1 MSTRTLALGE
11 VYLPHPDAALI
22 CVRTKCPE
30 LGGGYEVVLRDRF
43 GVGHEAVVTGRGP
56 TPESASRS
64 CADRLLAAI
73 SAREARTAE
82 LAARRSAAQADRAL
96 RPDPT
101 PRAGPR
107 PSPAG
112 RLNRRTGSINSGR
125 ATAATGNAGYTGSVP
140 RNADLWEVNTTGI
153 RVRLKDGLCWSDS
166 GTREE
171 RVFATV
177 RLAKTATRGAIHP
190 SDVK

>member
-1 MSTRTLALGE
+1 MSVRTLTLGAI
-11 VYLPHPDAALI
+11 YLPHPDVDLV
-22 CVRTKCPE
+22 CVHSKC
-30 LGGGYEVVLRDRF
+30 GGDYEVVLRDRL
-43 GVGHEAVVTGRGP
+43 GVGHESIVTGRGP
-56 TPESASRS
+56 DPESASRS

-82 LAARRSAAQADRAL
+82 LAARRSGPQADHTL

-107 PSPAG
+107 PSPAPTL
-112 RLNRRTGSINSGR
+112 RPQQPTR
-125 ATAATGNAGYTGSVP
+125 ATGDAGYAGSVP
-140 RNADLWEVNTTGI
+140 RNADLWEVNTTGV

-177 RLAKTATRGAIHP
+177 RLAKTATRGSIQP
-190 SDVK
+190 SDVY